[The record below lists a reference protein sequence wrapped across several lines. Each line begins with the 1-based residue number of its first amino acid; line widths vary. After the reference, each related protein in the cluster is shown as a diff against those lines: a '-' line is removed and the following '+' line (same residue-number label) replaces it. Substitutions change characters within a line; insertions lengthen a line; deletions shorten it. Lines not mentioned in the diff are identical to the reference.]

1 MLEAANHDLVL
12 DALKDRARD
21 LGPKPAA
28 DVQSPWKSWTLTRDK
43 NDYAWA
49 LLNRPG
55 SSANTL
61 SEDVLEELSALLDAI
76 DENKPKALI
85 IRSGKA
91 GGFIAGADV
100 TAFRGAND
108 TAAIEAQMTRA
119 HEITDRLE
127 ALTLPTVAVV
137 HGYCLGG
144 GLEIA
149 LACAHR
155 IAVEGATFGF
165 PEVQL
170 GLHPGLG
177 GTVRLTRLIDPL
189 EAMQAM
195 LTGRTIP
202 AKKAKGLGL
211 VDAVVPERHVRAAIH
226 AAVEGK
232 IDPAAPTLRARA
244 LETAPARALLGRQM
258 RAEADKAAPHDYY
271 PAPYALIELW
281 EKHGGDP
288 KAMKREEIVSF
299 AKLMVTPTAQ
309 NLIRVFFL
317 REKLKGLAGK
327 APDIR
332 HVHVIGAGAMGGDI
346 AAWCAWNGI
355 RTTLGD
361 VKPEPLAGAIKRAAT
376 LYAKISHGDRLKVR
390 DALDLLI
397 PDLKGEGARHADL
410 ILEAAPENLDL
421 KHKIY
426 AGIEPQMKD
435 GAVLASNTSSIPL
448 EKLRQG
454 LKRPERLVGL
464 HFFNPVSRMQL
475 IEVIRHDQIDPGVEA
490 FARGF
495 AGLIDRLPAP
505 AKSAPGFIVNRA
517 LTAYLSE
524 ALTMLDEGV
533 AKESI
538 DKAAEDFGMPMGPIE
553 LTDTVGLDIAV
564 DVAEMLKR
572 DLGWAFPE
580 TPEWLKQKVE
590 QKKLGKKTGE
600 GLYVWKDGHPVKDKA
615 APAPTP
621 DMADR
626 LILPM
631 LNTCV
636 SLLREK
642 VSEDADVIDAA
653 MIFGSGFA
661 PFRGGP
667 LNYARQRGP
676 AEVRAK
682 LAELAQ
688 QYGERFAPDAGWDDL
703 IRETGAA

>member
-1 MLEAANHDLVL
+1 MAFDADHDLVL
-12 DALKDRARD
+12 QALKDRERD
-21 LGPKPAA
+21 LGPRPNPEVK
-28 DVQSPWKSWTLTRDK
+28 SPWKNWTLTRDGD
-43 NDYAWA
+43 NYAWA
-49 LLNRPG
+49 LLDRPG
-55 SSANTL
+55 TSANTL
-61 SEDVLEELSALLDAI
+61 SDDVLEELDDLLDAI
-76 DENKPKALI
+76 DQNRPAALI
-85 IRSGKA
+85 IRSAKA

-100 TAFRGAND
+100 SQFVGAD
-108 TAAIEAQMTRA
+108 DPSEIETRMGRA
-119 HEITDRLE
+119 HQITDRLE
-127 ALTLPTVAVV
+127 ALTIPTVAVV

-149 LACAHR
+149 LACSHR
-155 IAVEGATFGF
+155 IAVEGSTYGF

-211 VDAVVPERHVRAAIH
+211 VDAVVPERHVRAALH

-232 IDPAAPTLRARA
+232 LPHARISLRARVIDSG
-244 LETAPARALLGRQM
+244 PARAVVARQM
-258 RAEADKAAPHDYY
+258 RAEADKQAPHANY

-288 KAMKREEIVSF
+288 EAMKAAEIASF
-299 AKLMVTPTAQ
+299 ANLMVTPTAQ

-317 REKLKGLAGK
+317 RQKLQGLAGK
-327 APDIR
+327 APEIK

-355 RTTLGD
+355 RTTVGD
-361 VKPEPLAGAIKRAAT
+361 VKPEPIAGAIQRAAT
-376 LYAKISHGDRLKVR
+376 LYGKISHGDTLKVR
-390 DALDLLI
+390 DALDRLI
-397 PDLKGEGARHADL
+397 PDLKGEGVRHADL
-410 ILEAAPENLDL
+410 VIEAAPENLDL

-426 AGIEPQMKD
+426 ASTEPNMKD
-435 GAVLASNTSSIPL
+435 GAVLATNTSSIPL
-448 EKLRQG
+448 QKLRAG

-475 IEVIRHDQIDPGVEA
+475 VEVIRHDALDKDVEA

-495 AGLIDRLPAP
+495 TGLIDRLPAP
-505 AKSAPGFIVNRA
+505 AQSAPGFIVNRA

-524 ALTMLDEGV
+524 ALTLLDDGV
-533 AKESI
+533 AKETI

-564 DVAEMLKR
+564 AVAEMLKR

-580 TPEWLKQKVE
+580 PPDWLKQKVAD
-590 QKKLGKKTGE
+590 KKLGRKTGE
-600 GLYVWKDGHPVKDKA
+600 GLYVWKEGHPVKAKS
-615 APAPTP
+615 APAPDP
-621 DMADR
+621 DLADR
-626 LILPM
+626 MILPM

-636 SLLREK
+636 AILREG
-642 VSEDADVIDAA
+642 VAEDADVIDAA

-667 LNYARQRGP
+667 LHYAKQRGP
-676 AEVRAK
+676 MEIRAK
-682 LAELAQ
+682 LAELAEK
-688 QYGERFAPDAGWDDL
+688 YGDRFKPDEGWGSL
-703 IRETGAA
+703 